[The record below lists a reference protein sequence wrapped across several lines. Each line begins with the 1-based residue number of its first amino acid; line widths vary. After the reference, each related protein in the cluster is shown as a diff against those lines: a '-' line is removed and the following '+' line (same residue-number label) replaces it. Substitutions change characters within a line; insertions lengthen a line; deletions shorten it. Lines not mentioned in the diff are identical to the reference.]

1 MSAMMSFDNQVKV
14 DNVVDQVM
22 NKFKFQTPMKYLGKL
37 YVDRHHGNSLDQT
50 MIQKVVKIIKDQAP
64 KSGKVKTHFVALP
77 PGSSATG
84 SANPACLVCFQKNGT
99 PLVKTAINNILSIG
113 RIGTMFYYVTAG
125 VEMASHNR
133 YWVRAFDCRSKE
145 DARVMCHQLME
156 DCNTVQPD
164 WRPKK
169 GTQLSLL
176 SATSRGSAASG
187 LSAQSAASGA
197 STGSASSGWE
207 GYENRKPVM
216 IGAQGQVKSA
226 SQYALRAKMLQH
238 GPPPARLQQQQQK
251 AANFVPA
258 YAAGAAPARATM
270 QGSSKNLDDYIQ
282 VMDV

>member
-1 MSAMMSFDNQVKV
+1 MG
-14 DNVVDQVM
+14 
-22 NKFKFQTPMKYLGKL
+22 LE
-37 YVDRHHGNSLDQT
+37 
-50 MIQKVVKIIKDQAP
+50 
-64 KSGKVKTHFVALP
+64 
-77 PGSSATG
+77 
-84 SANPACLVCFQKNGT
+84 
-99 PLVKTAINNILSIG
+99 PLSRLS
-113 RIGTMFYYVTAG
+113 
-125 VEMASHNR
+125 E
-133 YWVRAFDCRSKE
+133 
-145 DARVMCHQLME
+145 Q
-156 DCNTVQPD
+156 
-164 WRPKK
+164 K

-197 STGSASSGWE
+197 SAGSASSGWE

-238 GPPPARLQQQQQK
+238 GPPPAHLQQQQQQQQK

-270 QGSSKNLDDYIQ
+270 RGSSKNLDDYIQ

>member
-1 MSAMMSFDNQVKV
+1 
-14 DNVVDQVM
+14 
-22 NKFKFQTPMKYLGKL
+22 
-37 YVDRHHGNSLDQT
+37 
-50 MIQKVVKIIKDQAP
+50 
-64 KSGKVKTHFVALP
+64 
-77 PGSSATG
+77 
-84 SANPACLVCFQKNGT
+84 
-99 PLVKTAINNILSIG
+99 
-113 RIGTMFYYVTAG
+113 
-125 VEMASHNR
+125 
-133 YWVRAFDCRSKE
+133 
-145 DARVMCHQLME
+145 MCHQLME

-164 WRPKK
+164 WRPKVNHLATLQLLLYHGQRPLQPPPTTRQPGGSRSRHRSLPQNAQLRVPTPLIIATVLAYLLRPSEQK

-197 STGSASSGWE
+197 SNGSASSGWE

-238 GPPPARLQQQQQK
+238 GPPPAHLQQQQQQQQQK

-270 QGSSKNLDDYIQ
+270 RGSSKNLDDYIQ